1 MLATHYYIL
10 VALAGA
16 LTAAWLFRP
25 RERTQVTAF
34 GALLSWGLAAVL
46 GGAVEIYDGT
56 NETIVGNVTDG
67 TNVEIGSP
75 REKLSSSSASV
86 NTTMYAGLTAGDTYE
101 IQVTDTDS
109 GFSVGS
115 GQTFAVIESLI
126 NQP

>member
-46 GGAVEIYDGT
+46 GGAVEIYDAT
-56 NETIVGNVTDG
+56 NETVVGNVSDG
-67 TNVEIGSP
+67 TAVAVETTGQFVAAPIPTPVRWLFGLLALLSALAALLYVLGVYPPTTDDVMIDDTGGS
-75 REKLSSSSASV
+75 E
-86 NTTMYAGLTAGDTYE
+86 
-101 IQVTDTDS
+101 
-109 GFSVGS
+109 
-115 GQTFAVIESLI
+115 
-126 NQP
+126 